1 MEDGDP
7 FLNIFDDIIDFATGS
22 ESNSHPETLD
32 QIPCRGSLAEL
43 IGSDLYTSPYAG
55 PVQGG
60 HEAEIR
66 EVEGRIR
73 LVISPANIDYETRV
87 GMSDDLN
94 RLLQE
99 ADGFPLATAAGIADA
114 VKGEVGKEYIEGV
127 ISFYR
132 GKVPPRFRE
141 PLIEGMAL
149 RYAEN
154 NYPIAQWRVQQRK
167 RETASAHAERGYDP
181 VEAYHTASMCSSGY
195 FDSDRLFQGLYYNKV
210 NSGDWSD
217 GDYANA
223 FEELVSDGP
232 FVVFVE
238 SDASVQDVYA
248 DMLSQSLDMD
258 EYMFQSEFIDIRG
271 KGTEARRKVL
281 EVMEFI
287 DDNHEADHEID
298 HGNGQSNLRV
308 YHETL

>member
-7 FLNIFDDIIDFATGS
+7 FLNIFDDIIDVATGS

-32 QIPCRGSLAEL
+32 QIPFRGSLGEL
-43 IGSDLYTSPYAG
+43 IGSDLYTSPYVG

-60 HEAEIR
+60 YEAEIR
-66 EVEGRIR
+66 EVEGTIR

-94 RLLQE
+94 RVLQE

-114 VKGEVGKEYIEGV
+114 VKGEAGKRYIEDL

-132 GKVPPRFRE
+132 GKVPPRFRQ

-154 NYPIAQWRVQQRK
+154 NQPMYQWLVRQRK
-167 RETASAHAERGYDP
+167 REAADAHARRGHSP
-181 VEAYHTASMCSSGY
+181 TEAYNTASMCSSGY
-195 FDSDRLFQGLYYNKV
+195 FDSDRLFQRLYSNKV
-210 NSGDWSD
+210 ESGDWSD

-223 FEELVSDGP
+223 FEELVCDGP

-238 SDASVQDVYA
+238 SDASVQDVYD
-248 DMLSQSLDMD
+248 DMLSQSLNMD

-271 KGTEARRKVL
+271 KGTKARKKVKG
-281 EVMEFI
+281 VMEFI
-287 DDNHEADHEID
+287 DHHHEADHEID
-298 HGNGQSNLRV
+298 HGNGQSILRV